1 MYGGKQRKYENEEAN
16 SGNNGKKEIMRRK
29 S

>member
-1 MYGGKQRKYENEEAN
+1 MFGRKQQKYENEEAN